1 MDAID
6 DAHDDLEAVLAAQPH
21 NSEALAKMAEIK
33 PRLAQREKETKKR
46 FQKLFKAEK
55 TAARAAGGRRRR
67 RRGRRHVGGRRRRPA
82 AAPDDGDADD
92 GVAERA
98 AQAALEE
105 ISRA

>member
-46 FQKLFKAEK
+46 FQKLFKPEK
-55 TAARAAGGRRRR
+55 TAAAAPSEAAVVVAGAAASEGAA
-67 RRGRRHVGGRRRRPA
+67 A
-82 AAPDDGDADD
+82 AAP
-92 GVAERA
+92 
-98 AQAALEE
+98 ALSL
-105 ISRA
+105 IHI